1 MNNLHYIYEITGPNK
16 QAKVLTICGRTW
28 YWIGVSVETHHAHY
42 AHYGNV
48 VEDEFRPS
56 FPRNFALHNERNDS
70 CVYSLIMQHNNDP
83 VSLTQ
88 FLAQFCE
95 NQ

>member
-1 MNNLHYIYEITGPNK
+1 MNNLHYIHEITGPNK
-16 QAKVLTICGRTW
+16 QAKVFTILRSDLRLDR
-28 YWIGVSVETHHAHY
+28 ISVETHHAHY